1 MAKRPDRQEVRLVQT
16 AYLYF
21 PGCKLTPFLPQYD
34 RATRAVLQ
42 AFGLRL
48 DDTELNCCGYP
59 VRQRNMAASM
69 LAAARN
75 LAIADRVGLPL
86 LTPCQCCYGQLKQA
100 AYWLGENSDLRAFVN
115 QELAGEGLQW
125 RPGIAVR
132 HLLSVLVEDIGLTRI
147 QAQISRPLQAL
158 PVAAH
163 YGCHALRPGHVVQL
177 DNPLTPTIFE
187 NLLAAAGGA
196 PVVWPLRLECCGYP
210 VRSQNPNLAATLMQ
224 NKCDDARAAGARL
237 LVTACTYCQMQ
248 FAGIYETP
256 YAAERRSGD
265 LPALLVSQLLGWAMG
280 LPDDQLGEEIKRLS
294 ALL

>member
-1 MAKRPDRQEVRLVQT
+1 MQT

-34 RATRAVLQ
+34 RATRAVLR
-42 AFGLRL
+42 AFDIHL

-59 VRQRNMAASM
+59 VRHRNLAAAM

-75 LAIADRVGLPL
+75 LAMADRVGLPL

-100 AYWLGENSDLRAFVN
+100 AYWLGENSDLRIFVN
-115 QELAGEGLQW
+115 HELAAEGLHW
-125 RPGIAVR
+125 RPGIPVR
-132 HLLSVLVEDIGLTRI
+132 HLLSVLVDDIGLAKIQKRI
-147 QAQISRPLQAL
+147 RRPLQTL

-177 DNPLTPTIFE
+177 DNPLAPTIFE
-187 NLLAAAGGA
+187 NLLSAAGGA
-196 PVVWPLRLECCGYP
+196 PVAWPLRLECCGHA
-210 VRSQNPNLAATLMQ
+210 VRSQNPTLAAELMQ
-224 NKCDDARAAGARL
+224 RKCDDARAAGARL

-248 FAGIYETP
+248 FTGIYETP
-256 YAAERRSGD
+256 YVSEGRGGD
-265 LPALLVSQLLGWAMG
+265 LPAVLVSQLLGWAMG
-280 LPDDQLGEEIKRLS
+280 LPDDQLGEEIKSLT